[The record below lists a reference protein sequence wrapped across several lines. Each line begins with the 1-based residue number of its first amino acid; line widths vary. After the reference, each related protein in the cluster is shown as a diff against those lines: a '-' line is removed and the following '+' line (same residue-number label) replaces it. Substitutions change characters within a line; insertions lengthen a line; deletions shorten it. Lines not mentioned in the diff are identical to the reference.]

1 MKVQEELVRAQDR
14 SAAATKPSSVV
25 AAPQPLPVVDAE
37 STTHDEFSD
46 TDESESDDHSE
57 PAAMQG
63 DGVPLPQTDQDIDV
77 ESDVDDTDTV
87 GSLLQQLDDTI
98 AGLDD
103 VPESVRLLEQ
113 YEPLIKRLAEEREAR
128 EALEQANR
136 ESEESQKRLEA
147 ELGQQKAEDQAIH
160 QFTQAELARASE
172 AGLEALAD
180 ELEDNWAE
188 LVRRA
193 EEATV
198 ELDRYVPLAALM
210 VLFQRNNVTGAL
222 WTRINSTMMRYGGQ
236 KFITVPPLDLGLS
249 PEMKAIIKQHSPT
262 PANVPPMQI
271 YLRSDVDRQ
280 KYIDVEYDKVGERV
294 LKDRKSW
301 RKIAVNPDGL
311 CIGYRL
317 QKVENGEFDKK
328 FAAEEVAAVREE
340 VRAWGILRCWREA
353 EA

>member
-1 MKVQEELVRAQDR
+1 
-14 SAAATKPSSVV
+14 
-25 AAPQPLPVVDAE
+25 
-37 STTHDEFSD
+37 
-46 TDESESDDHSE
+46 
-57 PAAMQG
+57 
-63 DGVPLPQTDQDIDV
+63 
-77 ESDVDDTDTV
+77 
-87 GSLLQQLDDTI
+87 
-98 AGLDD
+98 
-103 VPESVRLLEQ
+103 
-113 YEPLIKRLAEEREAR
+113 
-128 EALEQANR
+128 
-136 ESEESQKRLEA
+136 
-147 ELGQQKAEDQAIH
+147 
-160 QFTQAELARASE
+160 
-172 AGLEALAD
+172 
-180 ELEDNWAE
+180 
-188 LVRRA
+188 
-193 EEATV
+193 
-198 ELDRYVPLAALM
+198 M

-311 CIGYRL
+311 CIGYCL

-340 VRAWGILRCWREA
+340 VRAWGFSDAGERLRLETSNVFVPTLMFDDATDWYSNFGVMAWSALKSKTVVVIWVKMLTYHDKYIVRMHLTEVYESGMVRRGSDEDVAAAQAIVVVKDEHATLFVRKRSKGGKRKAHTTYIKRKAVDKDREKRVVDA
-353 EA
+353 EDVKRGVPE

>member
-46 TDESESDDHSE
+46 TDESESDGHSE

-63 DGVPLPQTDQDIDV
+63 DGVPLPQSDQDVDV

-262 PANVPPMQI
+262 PANVPLCRYTYGATLI
-271 YLRSDVDRQ
+271 GRSTSTWSTTR
-280 KYIDVEYDKVGERV
+280 
-294 LKDRKSW
+294 
-301 RKIAVNPDGL
+301 
-311 CIGYRL
+311 
-317 QKVENGEFDKK
+317 
-328 FAAEEVAAVREE
+328 
-340 VRAWGILRCWREA
+340 
-353 EA
+353 